1 MKQLLAHLKGLKKK
15 NVVNTKPYMIR
26 IVHITK
32 QPKGAGRAQQ
42 NIMFSTQFQPDVAQP
57 KLDSVAKT
65 SPSTNKLKLGLVK
78 TAWH

>member
-32 QPKGAGRAQQ
+32 QPKGAGCGQGATKHHVL
-42 NIMFSTQFQPDVAQP
+42 NPIPT
-57 KLDSVAKT
+57 
-65 SPSTNKLKLGLVK
+65 
-78 TAWH
+78 